1 MEKLK
6 ITMPGAGSGFVLN
19 IAQELL
25 KDPLFAECEFMLYD
39 PDSVR
44 LGAAEEAVKEF
55 FEKNRAAISLKSIFL
70 HTLRQCLCFKSVYH
84 NFGYMSI

>member
-1 MEKLK
+1 MAKLK

-39 PDSVR
+39 PDPVR

-55 FEKNRAAISLKSIFL
+55 FEKNFQKTDLKPL
-70 HTLRQCLCFKSVYH
+70 P
-84 NFGYMSI
+84 